1 MCFTQSN
8 YDLVVSDLNTISFK
22 RLPMNSSYNYR
33 GIIVKTSRAVVQLAI
48 MSNNYVYGGMITL
61 AYNIHN
67 ATTANVSA
75 DFKNM
80 GTYIKFYK
88 LANEDLAIIAYTE
101 TKWDDIS
108 YIGGTVKST
117 DIEIY
122 QSNTAYPTGATEIT
136 PTAFPT

>member
-1 MCFTQSN
+1 MSN
-8 YDLVVSDLNTISFK
+8 YDLVVSDLNTICFK

-33 GIIVKTSRAVVQLAI
+33 GFIVEANRAVVQLAI
-48 MSNNYVYGGMITL
+48 MSNNYVFGGVITL
-61 AYNIHN
+61 AYNSHN
-67 ATTANVSA
+67 SMTANVSA
-75 DFKNM
+75 NFANM
-80 GTYIKFYK
+80 STYVKFYK
-88 LANEDLAIIAYTE
+88 LPNEYVAIIAYTE

-122 QSNTAYPTGATEIT
+122 QSNTAYPSGATEFT